1 MKQTITL
8 TLVLATSVSAHES
21 KMLFNL
27 RNHHLLKKESDSQ
40 IKPAEALALVK
51 TFDEIPVFGG
61 AEFREKLL
69 EQQSKTA

>member
-1 MKQTITL
+1 
-8 TLVLATSVSAHES
+8 
-21 KMLFNL
+21 MLFNL

-40 IKPAEALALVK
+40 IKPAEALALVT